1 LEALA
6 EALNQTPMIV
16 GLGVAAAVLL
26 AAFTLAE
33 RHAAEPIIPL
43 VLFRNST
50 FTVAGAAPRHPRA
63 RRVYRLKLHRL
74 KLHRLKLH
82 RLKLACRAH
91 LGQAEASMQRGI
103 SC

>member
-1 LEALA
+1 
-6 EALNQTPMIV
+6 MIV

-74 KLHRLKLH
+74 KLHRLKL
-82 RLKLACRAH
+82 ACRAH

>member
-1 LEALA
+1 LEELA

-43 VLFRNST
+43 ALFRNST

-74 KLHRLKLH
+74 KL
-82 RLKLACRAH
+82 ACRAH